1 MYDVVSDQATR
12 ETFRA
17 TNDGEWFLTY
27 FYEASSW
34 AYEKGMITPTTYLH
48 APCTRGDFV
57 TYLWKAAGAPK
68 VSVGGQ
74 FTDVSA
80 NAAYAQ
86 AVAWAVGQGI
96 TTGTADNT
104 FSPDM
109 TCTRGQIVTFL
120 YRAYLN
126 K

>member
-1 MYDVVSDQATR
+1 
-12 ETFRA
+12 
-17 TNDGEWFLTY
+17 
-27 FYEASSW
+27 
-34 AYEKGMITPTTYLH
+34 MIAPTTDLS

-57 TYLWKAAGAPK
+57 TYLWKAAGSPK
-68 VSVGGQ
+68 AGVSGQ

-86 AVAWAVGQGI
+86 AVAWAVGQGL
-96 TTGTADNT
+96 TTGTSEST

-120 YRAYLN
+120 HRAY
-126 K
+126 KV